1 MIYPLVVLYEALRFQ
16 KSKLNSEIKVWE
28 IEVKLKIEQKISE
41 LELAISILRKNNIS
55 KD

>member
-41 LELAISILRKNNIS
+41 LERAIKLLKKN
-55 KD
+55 KDEKE